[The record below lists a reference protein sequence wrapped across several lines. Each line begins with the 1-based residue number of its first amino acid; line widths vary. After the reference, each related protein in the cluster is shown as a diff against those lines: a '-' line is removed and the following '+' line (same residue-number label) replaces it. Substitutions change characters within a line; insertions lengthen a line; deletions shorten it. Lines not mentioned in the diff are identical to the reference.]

1 MTAELLIYAIIAA
14 GLIFW
19 LRSILGTRDEDE
31 PQRPPLNIQIDEK
44 GKIVGMDGN
53 PVPTDKSALVEE
65 LAENPKGNMA
75 ITDRDAEKA
84 LYDIAQVDREF
95 DIYKFLQA
103 AQDAFV
109 FIVESFADGDRDT
122 LKDLLGDDVYNA
134 FDNAITAREKSGEK
148 MMAEIQAIEK
158 SEICEA
164 RLEKNKAFITVRFWA
179 EEVSVTKDEN
189 GEIVAGHPE
198 KITKMR
204 DVWTFTRDLK
214 SRDPRWFV
222 VETRED
228 GEGDNEAIPNTH

>member
-1 MTAELLIYAIIAA
+1 MIYALIAA

-31 PQRPPLNIQIDEK
+31 AQRPPMRLELDDN
-44 GKIVGMDGN
+44 GKVVNLDA
-53 PVPTDKSALVEE
+53 PSVEADKAALVAE

-75 ITDRDAEKA
+75 IANRTAENVLADISKADRD
-84 LYDIAQVDREF
+84 F
-95 DIYKFLQA
+95 DVYKFLQA

-109 FIVESFADGDRDT
+109 FIVESFADGDRET
-122 LKDLLGDDVYNA
+122 LKDLLGDEVYNA
-134 FDNAITAREKSGEK
+134 FDGAITAREKAGET

-164 RLEKNKAFITVRFWA
+164 RLDGKVAFVTVRFWA

-189 GEIVAGHPE
+189 GEIVSGHPDAT
-198 KITKMR
+198 IKMR

-228 GEGDNEAIPNTH
+228 GEGDNENIPNTH